1 MIGTSE
7 LNWKLGELNWKLGR
21 FKVPHDCHSND
32 SVGKDAIGCRLQF
45 NVRTMV
51 R

>member
-7 LNWKLGELNWKLGR
+7 LNWNLGR
-21 FKVPHDCHSND
+21 FKVPYSCHSND
-32 SVGKDAIGCRLQF
+32 SVGKDAIGCTIQF

-51 R
+51 RLYIGNT